1 MKKVADL
8 FISLILSIWTFLI
21 FAYKMI
27 LSSDIPVSISLKE
40 LISFIIGILI
50 YTIIQLFYIKKTKL
64 YLLNLTLL
72 ILPITFWGIA
82 LLGALTYKYHVY
94 DTISDIIGFL
104 CTVIIVLCYCNKIFD
119 KGKKAKIT

>member
-1 MKKVADL
+1 MKKAADL
-8 FISLILSIWTFLI
+8 FISFILSIWTFLI

-82 LLGALTYKYHVY
+82 LLEALTYKYNVY
-94 DTISDIIGFL
+94 DTISDIIGFS
-104 CTVIIVLCYCNKIFD
+104 CTLIIFLCYCNKIFA
-119 KGKKAKIT
+119 KGRKTEIN

>member
-1 MKKVADL
+1 MKKVVDL

-40 LISFIIGILI
+40 IISFIIGILI

-72 ILPITFWGIA
+72 ILPITFWGIT
-82 LLGALTYKYHVY
+82 LSGALIYKYHVY
-94 DTISDIIGFL
+94 DTISDIIGFS
-104 CTVIIVLCYCNKIFD
+104 CTLIIFLCYCNKMFA
-119 KGKKAKIT
+119 KGEKQR